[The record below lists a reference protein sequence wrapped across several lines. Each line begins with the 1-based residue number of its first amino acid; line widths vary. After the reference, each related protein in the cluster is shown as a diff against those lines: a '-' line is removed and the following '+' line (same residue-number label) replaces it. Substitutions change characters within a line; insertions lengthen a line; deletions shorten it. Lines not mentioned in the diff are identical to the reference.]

1 MSNVT
6 IQPPEP
12 FDTKSPS
19 TWPRWKKRFERY
31 RIASSLNEK
40 SGETQVSTLI
50 YAMGPEAEDTLA
62 SFGLS
67 DDESKDYDD
76 VMNKFDG
83 YFVQRKNPIFER
95 AKFNQSV
102 QAETET
108 VDHFVTALY
117 ALVEHCEYEGLKE
130 QMIRDR
136 LVVGLRDTKLS
147 ERLQLDS
154 DLDLKKALAMAR
166 NSEAVRAQQTSVRG
180 SMSTPA
186 TSDLAALHKTAP
198 WDKKHGQRQRT

>member
-19 TWPRWKKRFERY
+19 TWPHWKKRFERY

-50 YAMGPEAEDTLA
+50 YAMGPEAEDILA
-62 SFGLS
+62 GFGLS

-83 YFVQRKNPIFER
+83 YFVQRKNP
-95 AKFNQSV
+95 
-102 QAETET
+102 T
-108 VDHFVTALY
+108 VDFISYVRNF
-117 ALVEHCEYEGLKE
+117 E
-130 QMIRDR
+130 QLPTQAR
-136 LVVGLRDTKLS
+136 LR
-147 ERLQLDS
+147 
-154 DLDLKKALAMAR
+154 
-166 NSEAVRAQQTSVRG
+166 
-180 SMSTPA
+180 
-186 TSDLAALHKTAP
+186 
-198 WDKKHGQRQRT
+198 